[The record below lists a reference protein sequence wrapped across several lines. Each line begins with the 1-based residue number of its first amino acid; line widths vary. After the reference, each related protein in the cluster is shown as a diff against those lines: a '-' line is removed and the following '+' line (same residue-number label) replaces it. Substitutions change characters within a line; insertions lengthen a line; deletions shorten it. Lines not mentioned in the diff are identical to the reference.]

1 MGGCAPSTGR
11 EDTTV
16 SNFAKVRPVGYRKG
30 RAACG
35 ENPAKRYPIYAIKGG
50 APTLLEQRDEVVRL
64 LQDPNFDGDVDELI
78 QRADQITA
86 QIEQANQRDAR
97 LRALQAAVPPGD
109 PQPTPGQRQQPG
121 LGPDEHGNQ
130 HPLTVA
136 EAFVRSKALENF
148 RANGKQGKFAVEW
161 DERAAPAGTVTTGT
175 QPQQNT
181 RVPGI
186 IPQNPDFPLL
196 IANLLDRQTS
206 DGTTLEYMRDTSGPQ
221 STWNAAA
228 VVAEGADKPK
238 SGPFTFDLITT
249 TLKTVAHWVPIT
261 RQAADDNSQLM
272 GYINGRLT
280 YGLDYKLDR
289 EILTGNGTTQM
300 QGILTTSG
308 IGTYQPGS
316 GNTDSKLITVRK
328 AKTQGELALYPP
340 DAIVMNPLDWQDI
353 ELDTDANG
361 QFRVITT
368 VTDSGAPMR
377 IWGLTVVTSV
387 AMTAG
392 TALLGGYRMGA
403 TLWERQG
410 VTILMTDSHA
420 DYFTANTLVILAERR
435 ANVAV
440 HTPAAFVKI
449 TFAAL
454 P

>member
-1 MGGCAPSTGR
+1 MNTNSLPRHPRTGVRAVGIVGG
-11 EDTTV
+11 
-16 SNFAKVRPVGYRKG
+16 RPV
-30 RAACG
+30 
-35 ENPAKRYPIYAIKGG
+35 YPIKGG
-50 APTLLEQRDEVVRL
+50 APTLLEQRDEIAKL
-64 LQDPNFDGDVDELI
+64 LADDSYDGDVDELI
-78 QRADQITA
+78 KRADDITA
-86 QIEQANQRDAR
+86 KIEQANQRDTR
-97 LRALQAAVPPGD
+97 LRQLRTATLPAGD
-109 PQPTPGQRQQPG
+109 PQPNPGQRQQPG
-121 LGPDEHGNQ
+121 MQPDDQGNA
-130 HPLTVA
+130 HPVTAA
-136 EAFVRSKALENF
+136 EAFVRSKALESF
-148 RANGKQGKFAVEW
+148 RANGKRGQFGV
-161 DERAAPAGTVTTGT
+161 DHRVAPAGTVTTGT

-186 IPQNPDFPLL
+186 IPNNPDFPLL
-196 IANLLDRQTS
+196 VANLLDRQTS

-221 STWNAAA
+221 ATWNKAA

-238 SGPFTFDLITT
+238 TGPFTFDLITT

-261 RQAADDNSQLM
+261 RQAADDNSQLV

-289 EILTGNGTTQM
+289 EILTGNGSTEM
-300 QGILTTSG
+300 QGILTTAG
-308 IGTYQPGS
+308 IGAYQPAS
-316 GNTDSKLITVRK
+316 GNTDAKLITVRK
-328 AKTQGELALYPP
+328 AKTQGELAMYPP

-392 TALLGGYRMGA
+392 TALLGGYRTGA

-410 VTILMTDSHA
+410 ITILMTDSHA

-440 HTPAAFVKI
+440 HTPQAFVKI

>member
-1 MGGCAPSTGR
+1 MSKRRAL
-11 EDTTV
+11 
-16 SNFAKVRPVGYRKG
+16 GYRKG
-30 RAACG
+30 RATAG
-35 ENPAKRYPIYAIKGG
+35 EDPTKRYPIFPILGG
-50 APTLLEQRDEVVRL
+50 APTLLEQRDAIIAQL
-64 LQDPNFDGDVDELI
+64 KDPTFDGDLDELD
-78 QRADQITA
+78 QRAEE
-86 QIEQANQRDAR
+86 IEKKIEAANRRDAR
-97 LRALQAAVPPGD
+97 LRALEGALPPGD
-109 PQPTPGQRQQPG
+109 PQPKPDQRQQPG
-121 LGPDEHGNQ
+121 MQPDDQGND
-130 HPLTVA
+130 HPVSIA
-136 EAFVRSKALENF
+136 EAFVRSTALQAF
-148 RANGKQGKFAVEW
+148 RERGFRGESGAV
-161 DERAAPAGTVTTGT
+161 DFRAAPTGTVTTGT

-186 IPQNPDFPLL
+186 IPQNPDMPLL

-221 STWNAAA
+221 STWNKAA

-238 SGPFTFDLITT
+238 TGPFSFDLISTS
-249 TLKTVAHWVPIT
+249 LKTVAHWVPVT

-280 YGLDYKLDR
+280 YGLEYKLDR
-289 EILTGNGTTQM
+289 EILTGNGSTEM

-308 IGTYQPGS
+308 IGAYQPAS
-316 GNTDSKLITVRK
+316 GNTDAKLITLRK

-340 DAIVMNPLDWQDI
+340 DAVVLNPMDWQDI

-361 QFRVITT
+361 QWRVITS

-392 TALLGGYRMGA
+392 TALLGGFRMGA

-410 VTILMTDSHA
+410 ITILMTDSHA
-420 DYFTANTLVILAERR
+420 ELFTANTLVVLAERR

-440 HTPAAFVKI
+440 HTPAAFVKV
-449 TFAAL
+449 TFAAA

>member
-1 MGGCAPSTGR
+1 M
-11 EDTTV
+11 
-16 SNFAKVRPVGYRKG
+16 SNFARIRPIG
-30 RAACG
+30 RRRDG
-35 ENPAKRYPIYAIKGG
+35 RPIYPIKGG
-50 APTLLEQRDEVVRL
+50 APTLTEQRDEVAKL
-64 LQDPNFDGDVDELI
+64 LADEAYDGDIDELLK
-78 QRADQITA
+78 RADDIA
-86 QIEQANQRDAR
+86 AKIEQANQRDQRIRA
-97 LRALQAAVPPGD
+97 LRAAALPAGD
-109 PQPTPGQRQQPG
+109 PQPQDNQRHQPG
-121 LGPDEHGNQ
+121 MQPDDQGNQ

-136 EAFVRSKALENF
+136 EAFVRSKALETF
-148 RANGKQGKFAVEW
+148 RGNGKRGQFSVDGVDF
-161 DERAAPAGTVTTGT
+161 RAAPSGTVTTGT

-186 IPQNPDFPLL
+186 IPNNPDFPLL

-308 IGTYQPGS
+308 IGAYQPGV
-316 GNTDSKLITVRK
+316 GNTDAKLITVRK

-361 QFRVITT
+361 QFRVITS

-377 IWGLTVVTSV
+377 IWGLVVVTSV

-392 TALLGGYRMGA
+392 TALLGGYRTGA

-420 DYFTANTLVILAERR
+420 DFFTANTLVILAERR

-440 HTPAAFVKI
+440 HTPQAFVKI
-449 TFAAL
+449 TFAAAT
-454 P
+454 

>member
-1 MGGCAPSTGR
+1 M
-11 EDTTV
+11 
-16 SNFAKVRPVGYRKG
+16 SNFAKIRPIG
-30 RAACG
+30 RRRDG
-35 ENPAKRYPIYAIKGG
+35 RPIYPIKGG
-50 APTLLEQRDEVVRL
+50 APTLLEQRDEIVKH
-64 LQDPNFDGDVDELI
+64 LQDPDYKGDPAELLA
-78 QRADQITA
+78 RADKVAADIDA
-86 QIEQANQRDAR
+86 ANQRDAR
-97 LRALQAAVPPGD
+97 LRALQAAQLPAGD
-109 PQPTPGQRQQPG
+109 PAPDTRVQPG
-121 LGPDEHGNQ
+121 MQPDANGNE

-136 EAFVRSKALENF
+136 EAFIRSEALATF
-148 RANGKQGKFAVEW
+148 RARGKRGQFSVDGMDF
-161 DERAAPAGTVTTGT
+161 RAAPAGTVTTGT

-196 IANLLDRQTS
+196 IAGLLDRQVS

-228 VVAEGADKPK
+228 VVAEGGDKPK
-238 SGPFTFDLITT
+238 SGPFTFDLISTS
-249 TLKTVAHWVPIT
+249 LKTVAHWVPIT

-280 YGLDYKLDR
+280 YGLEYKLDR

-308 IGTYQPGS
+308 IGAYQPPS
-316 GNTDSKLITVRK
+316 GNTDSKLITIRK

-340 DAIVMNPLDWQDI
+340 DALVLNPIDWQDI

-361 QFRVITT
+361 QFRVITS

>member
-1 MGGCAPSTGR
+1 M
-11 EDTTV
+11 
-16 SNFAKVRPVGYRKG
+16 SNFAKVRPIGYRKG

-35 ENPAKRYPIYAIKGG
+35 ENPKQRYPIYAIKGG
-50 APTLLEQRDEVVRL
+50 APTLLEQRDEVARL
-64 LQDPNFDGDVDELI
+64 LADENFNGDVDELL

-86 QIEQANQRDAR
+86 QIDQANARASR
-97 LRALQAAVPPGD
+97 LRALQGSVPPGD
-109 PQPTPGQRQQPG
+109 PQPQGGGGQDQRQQPG
-121 LGPDEHGNQ
+121 MQPDADGNP
-130 HPLTVA
+130 HPLSVA
-136 EAFVRSKALENF
+136 EAFVRSRALETF
-148 RANGKQGKFAVEW
+148 RERGFRGESGAVEF
-161 DERAAPAGTVTTGT
+161 RAAPSGTVTTGT

-186 IPQNPDFPLL
+186 IPQNPDLPLL
-196 IANLLDRQTS
+196 VANLLDRQTS
-206 DGTTLEYMRDTSGPQ
+206 DGTTLEYMRDTSGPV
-221 STWNAAA
+221 SSWNNAA

-238 SGPFTFDLITT
+238 SGPFTFDLISTS
-249 TLKTVAHWVPIT
+249 LKTVAHWVPIT

-280 YGLDYKLDR
+280 YGLELKLDR

-308 IGTYQPGS
+308 IGTYQPPS
-316 GNTDSKLITVRK
+316 GNTDAKLITVRK
-328 AKTQGELALYPP
+328 AKTQGELAMYPP
-340 DAIVMNPLDWQDI
+340 DAIVMNPVDWQDI

-387 AMTAG
+387 AMASG
-392 TALLGGYRMGA
+392 TALLGGFRMGA

-410 VTILMTDSHA
+410 ITILMTDSHA
-420 DYFTANTLVILAERR
+420 ELFTANTLVVLAERR

-440 HTPAAFVKI
+440 HTPQAFVKV

>member
-1 MGGCAPSTGR
+1 MG
-11 EDTTV
+11 
-16 SNFAKVRPVGYRKG
+16 NFAKIRPIG
-30 RAACG
+30 RRRDG
-35 ENPAKRYPIYAIKGG
+35 RPIYPIKGG
-50 APTLLEQRDEVVRL
+50 APTLTEQRDEIAAHL
-64 LQDPNFDGDVDELI
+64 ANPDYDGDIDELL
-78 QRADQITA
+78 QRADTVAA

-97 LRALQAAVPPGD
+97 LRALRAAQLPAGD
-109 PQPTPGQRQQPG
+109 PPPQPGQRQGQPG
-121 LGPDEHGNQ
+121 MQPDDQGNP

-136 EAFVRSKALENF
+136 EAFVRSKALESF
-148 RANGKQGKFAVEW
+148 RAAGKQGKFAVEH
-161 DERAAPAGTVTTGT
+161 RAAPAGTVTTGT
-175 QPQQNT
+175 MLPQNNRQ
-181 RVPGI
+181 PGI
-186 IPQNPDFPLL
+186 IPNNPDFPLL

-228 VVAEGADKPK
+228 VVAEGGDKPK

-261 RQAADDNSQLM
+261 RQAADDDSQLM

-280 YGLDYKLDR
+280 YGLEYKLDR

-308 IGTYQPGS
+308 IGAYQPGV
-316 GNTDSKLITVRK
+316 GNTDAKLITVRK

-361 QFRVITT
+361 QFRVITS

-377 IWGLTVVTSV
+377 IWGLIVVTSV

-392 TALLGGYRMGA
+392 TALLGGFRTGA

-440 HTPAAFVKI
+440 HTPQAFVRI
-449 TFAAL
+449 TFAAAT
-454 P
+454 

>member
-1 MGGCAPSTGR
+1 MNTNSLPRHPRTGVRAVGIVGG
-11 EDTTV
+11 
-16 SNFAKVRPVGYRKG
+16 RPV
-30 RAACG
+30 
-35 ENPAKRYPIYAIKGG
+35 YPIKGG
-50 APTLLEQRDEVVRL
+50 APTLLEQRDEVAKL
-64 LQDPNFDGDVDELI
+64 LADDSYDGDVDELI
-78 QRADQITA
+78 KRADDITA
-86 QIEQANQRDAR
+86 KIEQANQRDAR
-97 LRALQAAVPPGD
+97 LRSLRTASLPAGD
-109 PQPTPGQRQQPG
+109 PQPDMRQQPG
-121 LGPDEHGNQ
+121 MQPDDEGQQ
-130 HPLTVA
+130 HPVSVA
-136 EAFVRSKALENF
+136 EAFVRSKALETF
-148 RANGKQGKFAVEW
+148 RANGKRGQFGV
-161 DERAAPAGTVTTGT
+161 DHRVAPAGTVTTGT

-186 IPQNPDFPLL
+186 IPNNPDFPLL
-196 IANLLDRQTS
+196 VANLLDRQTS

-221 STWNAAA
+221 ATWNKAA

-238 SGPFTFDLITT
+238 TGPFSFDLITT

-261 RQAADDNSQLM
+261 RQAADDNSQLV

-289 EILTGNGTTQM
+289 EILTGNGSTEM
-300 QGILTTSG
+300 QGILTTAG
-308 IGTYQPGS
+308 IGAYQPAS
-316 GNTDSKLITVRK
+316 GNTDAKLITVRK
-328 AKTQGELALYPP
+328 AKTQGELAMYPP

-392 TALLGGYRMGA
+392 TALLGGYRTGA

-410 VTILMTDSHA
+410 ITILMTDSHA

-440 HTPAAFVKI
+440 HTPQAFVKI

>member
-1 MGGCAPSTGR
+1 MNTNSLPRHPRTGVRAVGIVGG
-11 EDTTV
+11 
-16 SNFAKVRPVGYRKG
+16 RPV
-30 RAACG
+30 
-35 ENPAKRYPIYAIKGG
+35 YPIKGG
-50 APTLLEQRDEVVRL
+50 APTLLEQRDEVARL
-64 LQDPNFDGDVDELI
+64 LADDSYDGDVDELL
-78 QRADQITA
+78 QRADDIA
-86 QIEQANQRDAR
+86 AKIEQANQRDAR
-97 LRALQAAVPPGD
+97 LRSLRSASLPAGD
-109 PQPTPGQRQQPG
+109 PQPDARQQPG
-121 LGPDEHGNQ
+121 MQPDDQGQQ
-130 HPLTVA
+130 HPVSVA
-136 EAFVRSKALENF
+136 EAFVRSKALETF
-148 RANGKQGKFAVEW
+148 RANGKRGQFGV
-161 DERAAPAGTVTTGT
+161 DHRVAPAGTVTTGT

-186 IPQNPDFPLL
+186 IPNNPDFPLL
-196 IANLLDRQTS
+196 VANLLDRQTS

-221 STWNAAA
+221 ATWNKAA

-238 SGPFTFDLITT
+238 TGPFTFDLITT

-261 RQAADDNSQLM
+261 RQAADDNSQLV

-289 EILTGNGTTQM
+289 EILTGNGSTEM
-300 QGILTTSG
+300 QGILTTAG
-308 IGTYQPGS
+308 IGAYQPAS
-316 GNTDSKLITVRK
+316 GNTDAKLITVRK
-328 AKTQGELALYPP
+328 AKTQGELAMYPP

-392 TALLGGYRMGA
+392 TALLGGYRTGA

-410 VTILMTDSHA
+410 ITILMTDSHA

-440 HTPAAFVKI
+440 HTPQAFVKI

>member
-1 MGGCAPSTGR
+1 M
-11 EDTTV
+11 
-16 SNFAKVRPVGYRKG
+16 SNFAKIRPIG
-30 RAACG
+30 RRRDG
-35 ENPAKRYPIYAIKGG
+35 RPIYPIKGG
-50 APTLLEQRDEVVRL
+50 APTLLEQRDEVIRL
-64 LQDPNFDGDVDELI
+64 LQDPNYDGDIEELN
-78 QRADQITA
+78 QRADRITA
-86 QIEQANQRDAR
+86 EIEQAQQRDAR

-109 PQPTPGQRQQPG
+109 PQPNPGQRQQPG
-121 LGPDEHGNQ
+121 MQPDANGNE

-136 EAFVRSKALENF
+136 EAFVRSRALEQY
-148 RANGKQGKFAVEW
+148 RSTGYTGKFAFEH
-161 DERAAPAGTVTTGT
+161 RAAPAGTVTTTT

-196 IANLLDRQTS
+196 VANLLDRQTS

-221 STWNAAA
+221 STWNKAA

-238 SGPFTFDLITT
+238 TGPFTFDLITT
-249 TLKTVAHWVPIT
+249 TLKTVAHWVPVT
-261 RQAADDNSQLM
+261 RQTADDNSQLM

-280 YGLDYKLDR
+280 YGLEYKLDR
-289 EILTGNGTTQM
+289 EILTGNGTTEM

-316 GNTDSKLITVRK
+316 GSTDAKLITVRK

-340 DAIVMNPLDWQDI
+340 TAVVMNPLDWQDI
-353 ELDTDANG
+353 ELDEDANG
-361 QFRVITT
+361 QFRVIANVTDPGAPTRLWGLVVVTT
-368 VTDSGAPMR
+368 V
-377 IWGLTVVTSV
+377 
-387 AMTAG
+387 AMAAG
-392 TALLGGYRMGA
+392 TALLGGFRTGA

-410 VTILMTDSHA
+410 ITILMTDSHA

>member
-1 MGGCAPSTGR
+1 MNRSSLPRHPRTGVRAVGIVGG
-11 EDTTV
+11 
-16 SNFAKVRPVGYRKG
+16 RPV
-30 RAACG
+30 
-35 ENPAKRYPIYAIKGG
+35 YPIKGG
-50 APTLLEQRDEVVRL
+50 APTLLEQRDEVIRL
-64 LQDPNFDGDVDELI
+64 LQDETYDGDIDELNK
-78 QRADQITA
+78 RADEITA
-86 QIEQANQRDAR
+86 KIEQANQRDAR
-97 LRALQAAVPPGD
+97 IRTLRAAALPAGD
-109 PQPTPGQRQQPG
+109 PQPQDNQRHQPG
-121 LGPDEHGNQ
+121 MQPDDQGNP
-130 HPLTVA
+130 HPVSAA
-136 EAFVRSKALENF
+136 EAFVRSAALATF
-148 RANGKQGKFAVEW
+148 RGNGKRGQFSVDGVDF
-161 DERAAPAGTVTTGT
+161 RAAPAGTVTTGT

-186 IPQNPDFPLL
+186 IPNNPDFPLL

-206 DGTTLEYMRDTSGPQ
+206 DGTTLEYMRDTSGPLA
-221 STWNAAA
+221 SWNNAA

-238 SGPFTFDLITT
+238 SGPFSFDLITT

-300 QGILTTSG
+300 QGILTTAG
-308 IGTYQPGS
+308 IGAYQPAS
-316 GNTDSKLITVRK
+316 GNTDAKLITVRK
-328 AKTQGELALYPP
+328 AKTQGELAMYPP

-392 TALLGGYRMGA
+392 TALLGGYRTGA

-440 HTPAAFVKI
+440 HTPQAFVKI

>member
-1 MGGCAPSTGR
+1 MSAR
-11 EDTTV
+11 R
-16 SNFAKVRPVGYRKG
+16 ALGYRKG
-30 RAACG
+30 RASRG
-35 ENPAKRYPIYAIKGG
+35 ENPRLRYPIYPIRGG
-50 APTLLEQRDEVVRL
+50 APTLAEQRDEVMRL
-64 LQDPNFDGDVDELI
+64 LADEGYDGDVTELL
-78 QRADQITA
+78 QRAETITG
-86 QIEQANQRDAR
+86 QIELANQRDAR
-97 LRALQAAVPPGD
+97 LRALQGALPPGD
-109 PQPTPGQRQQPG
+109 PQPQPGAQRQQPG
-121 LGPDEHGNQ
+121 MQPANDPQ
-130 HPLTVA
+130 DPVSVA

-148 RANGKQGKFAVEW
+148 RANGKQGKFAVEH
-161 DERAAPAGTVTTGT
+161 RAAPAGTVTTGT
-175 QPQQNT
+175 HLPQNT

-206 DGTTLEYMRDTSGPQ
+206 DGTTLEYLRDTSGPQ
-221 STWNAAA
+221 STWNKAA
-228 VVAEGADKPK
+228 VVAEGGDKPQT
-238 SGPFTFDLITT
+238 GPFTFDLITT

-261 RQAADDNSQLM
+261 RQAADDDSQLM

-280 YGLDYKLDR
+280 YGLEYKLDR

-308 IGTYQPGS
+308 IGAYQPPS
-316 GNTDSKLITVRK
+316 GNTDAKLITVRK

-361 QFRVITT
+361 QFRVITS

-387 AMTAG
+387 AMAAG

-410 VTILMTDSHA
+410 ITILMTDSHA

-440 HTPAAFVKI
+440 HTPAAFTKI

>member
-1 MGGCAPSTGR
+1 MNTTSLPRHPRTGVRAVGIVGG
-11 EDTTV
+11 
-16 SNFAKVRPVGYRKG
+16 RPV
-30 RAACG
+30 
-35 ENPAKRYPIYAIKGG
+35 YPIKGG
-50 APTLLEQRDEVVRL
+50 APTLLEQRDEVAKL
-64 LQDPNFDGDVDELI
+64 LADDSYDGDVDELI
-78 QRADQITA
+78 KRADDITA
-86 QIEQANQRDAR
+86 KIEQANQRDAR
-97 LRALQAAVPPGD
+97 LRSLRTASLPAGD
-109 PQPTPGQRQQPG
+109 PQPDTRQQPG
-121 LGPDEHGNQ
+121 MQPDDQGQQ
-130 HPLTVA
+130 HPVSVA
-136 EAFVRSKALENF
+136 EAFVRSKALETF
-148 RANGKQGKFAVEW
+148 RANGKRGQFGV
-161 DERAAPAGTVTTGT
+161 DHRVAPAGTLTTGT

-186 IPQNPDFPLL
+186 IPNNPDFPLL
-196 IANLLDRQTS
+196 VANLLDRQTS

-221 STWNAAA
+221 ATWNKAA

-238 SGPFTFDLITT
+238 TGPFTFDLITT

-261 RQAADDNSQLM
+261 RQAADDNSQLV

-289 EILTGNGTTQM
+289 EILTGNGSTEM
-300 QGILTTSG
+300 QGILTTAG
-308 IGTYQPGS
+308 IGAYQPAS
-316 GNTDSKLITVRK
+316 GNTDAKLITVRK
-328 AKTQGELALYPP
+328 AKTQGELAMYPP

-392 TALLGGYRMGA
+392 TALLGGYRTGA

-410 VTILMTDSHA
+410 ITILMTDSHA

-440 HTPAAFVKI
+440 HTPQAFVKI

>member
-1 MGGCAPSTGR
+1 MP
-11 EDTTV
+11 
-16 SNFAKVRPVGYRKG
+16 P
-30 RAACG
+30 
-35 ENPAKRYPIYAIKGG
+35 
-50 APTLLEQRDEVVRL
+50 APTLTEQRDEIMRL
-64 LQDPNFDGDVDELI
+64 LQDENYDGDVAELM
-78 QRADQITA
+78 QRADDIA
-86 QIEQANQRDAR
+86 AKIDQANQRDQR
-97 LRALQAAVPPGD
+97 IRSLRAAALPAGD
-109 PQPTPGQRQQPG
+109 PQPQPDQRHQPG
-121 LGPDEHGNQ
+121 MQPDDRGNE

-136 EAFVRSKALENF
+136 EAFVRSKALETF
-148 RANGKQGKFAVEW
+148 RGNGKRGQFSVDGMDF
-161 DERAAPAGTVTTGT
+161 RAAPTGTVTTGT

-186 IPQNPDFPLL
+186 LPQNPDFPLL

-221 STWNAAA
+221 STWNKAA

-238 SGPFTFDLITT
+238 TGPFSFDLITT

-289 EILTGNGTTQM
+289 EILTGNGTTEM

-308 IGTYQPGS
+308 IGAYQPGV
-316 GNTDSKLITVRK
+316 GNTDAKLITVRK
-328 AKTQGELALYPP
+328 AKTQGELAMYPP

-392 TALLGGYRMGA
+392 TALLGGYRTGA

-420 DYFTANTLVILAERR
+420 DFFTANTLVILAERR

-440 HTPAAFVKI
+440 HTPQAFVRI
-449 TFAAL
+449 TFAAAT
-454 P
+454 

>member
-1 MGGCAPSTGR
+1 M
-11 EDTTV
+11 
-16 SNFAKVRPVGYRKG
+16 SNFARIRPIG
-30 RAACG
+30 RRRDG
-35 ENPAKRYPIYAIKGG
+35 RPIYPIKGG
-50 APTLLEQRDEVVRL
+50 APTLTEQRDEVAKL
-64 LQDPNFDGDVDELI
+64 LADEAYDGDIDELLK
-78 QRADQITA
+78 RADDIA
-86 QIEQANQRDAR
+86 AKIEQANKRDSR
-97 LRALQAAVPPGD
+97 LRALRAAALPAGD
-109 PQPTPGQRQQPG
+109 PQPDPGQRQQPG
-121 LGPDEHGNQ
+121 MQPDDRGNE

-136 EAFVRSKALENF
+136 EAFVRSKALESF
-148 RANGKQGKFAVEW
+148 RANGKQGKFAVEH
-161 DERAAPAGTVTTGT
+161 RAAPTGTVTTGT

-186 IPQNPDFPLL
+186 LPQNPDFPLL

-206 DGTTLEYMRDTSGPQ
+206 DGTTLEYMRDTSGPL
-221 STWNAAA
+221 STWNKAA

-238 SGPFTFDLITT
+238 TGPFSFDLITT

-289 EILTGNGTTQM
+289 EILTGNGTTEM
-300 QGILTTSG
+300 QGILTTAG
-308 IGTYQPGS
+308 IGAYQPGV
-316 GNTDSKLITVRK
+316 GNTDAKLITVRK
-328 AKTQGELALYPP
+328 AKTQGELAMYPP

-392 TALLGGYRMGA
+392 TALLGGYRTGA

-420 DYFTANTLVILAERR
+420 DFFTANTLVILAERR

-440 HTPAAFVKI
+440 HTPQAFVRI
-449 TFAAL
+449 TFAAAT
-454 P
+454 

>member
-1 MGGCAPSTGR
+1 MPP
-11 EDTTV
+11 
-16 SNFAKVRPVGYRKG
+16 K
-30 RAACG
+30 
-35 ENPAKRYPIYAIKGG
+35 
-50 APTLLEQRDEVVRL
+50 APTLAEERAEILAL
-64 LQDPNFDGDVDELI
+64 LADDNYDGDVDALI
-78 QRADQITA
+78 QRADEIKGKIDLA
-86 QIEQANQRDAR
+86 EQRASR
-97 LRALQAAVPPGD
+97 LRALQGAVPPGD
-109 PQPTPGQRQQPG
+109 PQPQPG
-121 LGPDEHGNQ
+121 AGGDRPGMQPDERGQQ

-136 EAFVRSKALENF
+136 EEFVRSKALETF
-148 RANGKQGKFAVEW
+148 RAGGKRGQFST
-161 DERAAPAGTVTTGT
+161 DHRAAPSGTVTTGT
-175 QPQQNT
+175 MLPQNNRQ
-181 RVPGI
+181 PGI

-228 VVAEGADKPK
+228 VVAEGGDKPK
-238 SGPFTFDLITT
+238 SGPFSFDLITT

-261 RQAADDNSQLM
+261 RQAADDDSQLM

-280 YGLDYKLDR
+280 YGLEYKLDR

-308 IGTYQPGS
+308 IGAYQPAS
-316 GNTDSKLITVRK
+316 GNTDSKLITIRK

-340 DAIVMNPLDWQDI
+340 DAIVLNPLDWQDV

-361 QFRVITT
+361 QFRVITS

-392 TALLGGYRMGA
+392 TSLLGGYSRGA

-420 DYFTANTLVILAERR
+420 DYFTSNTLVILAERR

-440 HTPAAFVKI
+440 HTPAAFVKV